1 MAATQSSIGAAATT
15 VTPCQP
21 PAAVTTPDAI
31 EAQQFPTCWLV
42 SASAWAFG
50 RSRGGTDA
58 TSSAEPEV

>member
-1 MAATQSSIGAAATT
+1 VAATQSSIGAAATT

-42 SASAWAFG
+42 SASAWACQLILG
-50 RSRGGTDA
+50 
-58 TSSAEPEV
+58 